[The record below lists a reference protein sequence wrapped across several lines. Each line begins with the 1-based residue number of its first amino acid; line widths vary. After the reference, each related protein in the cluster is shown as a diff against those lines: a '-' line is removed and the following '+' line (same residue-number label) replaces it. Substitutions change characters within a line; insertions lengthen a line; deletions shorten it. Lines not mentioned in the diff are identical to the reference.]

1 MHPAFL
7 YKLLKPILFSLDPE
21 TAHSLVTGPARLLLG
36 MPGGEAYLN
45 GTLGF
50 QSARLKV
57 RLQNLDFPGPVGM
70 AAGFD
75 KTAALY
81 PFLSSAGFG
90 FVESG
95 TFTPLPQE
103 GNPRPRLFR
112 FPEQRVLI
120 NRMGFNN
127 PGMERAA
134 KEFRAQ
140 DKSRKTDKS
149 GKTKRSAPRGIN
161 IGKNKVTPNDQAIE
175 DYRLCYERLAPFADY
190 IAVNVSSP
198 NTPGLRDL
206 QSASFL
212 LELLQE
218 LKVLEEKTF
227 PANPTQPASAPPI
240 FVKLAP
246 DISDADLPN
255 LMQAAA
261 DGGAAGLILTNTTI
275 SREFDGLPSSAR
287 ETQGGLSGAFLFSRS
302 TELLRRAYEISSN
315 RFSLIGVGGI
325 DQPKHAL
332 AKILAGAN
340 LVQIYSGYIFS
351 GPMLPSRIARYLD
364 SICAKEECSI
374 ADLVGK
380 EKEFS
385 HLLQSP

>member
-21 TAHSLVTGPARLLLG
+21 TAHSVVTGPARVLLG
-36 MPGGEAYLN
+36 MPGGEAYLKA
-45 GTLGF
+45 TLGF
-50 QSARLKV
+50 QSSRLKV
-57 RLQNLDFPGPVGM
+57 RLSGLDFPGPVGM

-75 KTAALY
+75 KTGALY

-95 TFTPLPQE
+95 TFTPQGQE

-112 FPEQRVLI
+112 FPEQRILI

-127 PGMERAA
+127 PGMDQAA
-134 KEFRAQ
+134 QEFMAQ
-140 DKSRKTDKS
+140 DRSRKKAD
-149 GKTKRSAPRGIN
+149 RPPRGVN
-161 IGKNKVTPNDQAIE
+161 IGKNKVTPNDQAIQ

-190 IAVNVSSP
+190 VAVNVSSP

-206 QSASFL
+206 QSAGFL

-218 LKVLEEKTF
+218 LKILEEKAGHAGHFLQRT
-227 PANPTQPASAPPI
+227 APPI
-240 FVKLAP
+240 FLKLAP
-246 DISDADLPN
+246 DISDADLPQ

-275 SREFDGLPSSAR
+275 SRDFDGLTSAAR
-287 ETQGGLSGAFLFSRS
+287 ETQGGLSGALLFARS
-302 TELLRRAYEISSN
+302 TELLRRAYEISAN

-325 DQPKHAL
+325 DEPQQGL

-351 GPMLPSRIARYLD
+351 GPMLPSRIARFLD
-364 SICAKEECSI
+364 KVCAKEQCNIS
-374 ADLVGK
+374 DLVGK

-385 HLLQSP
+385 HLMGSQ